1 MRMMSSRCMMETARR
16 SVICMRNTDVAKTIG
31 GKRVLGTSEVNKKMI
46 QVRKD
51 VTHLTIV
58 DFEF

>member
-1 MRMMSSRCMMETARR
+1 
-16 SVICMRNTDVAKTIG
+16 MRNTDVAKTIG

-51 VTHLTIV
+51 VTHLTSV
-58 DFEF
+58 DFETLIKSLLDIV